1 MSELSFGRFILDQ
14 ANAPGVLGELAK
26 AAWSDPHF
34 PKDGSP
40 EDVSRRLNEREAPGE
55 FHDALDEAV
64 SAWQALP
71 Y

>member
-34 PKDGSP
+34 P
-40 EDVSRRLNEREAPGE
+40 
-55 FHDALDEAV
+55 
-64 SAWQALP
+64 
-71 Y
+71 